1 MYFVVVGAG
10 KIGYSLVKLLLE
22 SDNEVVVVEKN
33 SDKSQKISDDF
44 DIISIN
50 DDATKEGVLDNANVN
65 EADALISL
73 TESDEVNLIIGML
86 AKEKGAKKVAVKLSK
101 TNYDTKILTKM
112 GIDLAI
118 HPEAAAA
125 AYIEEV
131 IIKPAII
138 DLAFL
143 SSGEAEL
150 QEILVTKESDY
161 YKKKVKQLMTDSERI
176 IAIFED
182 KKLKY
187 PKDDYVIKEGD
198 KVLVLMNKNPEE
210 E

>member
-1 MYFVVVGAG
+1 MYFVVVGGG
-10 KIGYSLVKLLLE
+10 KIGYSLIKLLLE
-22 SDNEVVVVEKN
+22 NEKEVVLVEK
-33 SDKSQKISDDF
+33 DALRSQKVADDF

-50 DDATKEGVLDNANVN
+50 DDATKEGVLDNANVK
-65 EADALISL
+65 EADAVIAL
-73 TESDEVNLIIGML
+73 TESDEVNLIVGML

-131 IIKPAII
+131 IIKPAVM

-150 QEILVTKESDY
+150 QEILVTKDSDY
-161 YKKKVKQLMTDSERI
+161 CKKKVRQLTTDEERI
-176 IAIFED
+176 IAIFEN

-187 PKDDYVIKEGD
+187 PKEDYLIKEGD
-198 KVLVLMNKNPEE
+198 KILVLVNKNNEE

>member
-1 MYFVVVGAG
+1 MYFVVIGAG
-10 KIGYSLVKLLLE
+10 KIGYSLVQLLLDG
-22 SDNEVVVVEKN
+22 DNEVVMVEKN
-33 SDKSQKISDDF
+33 PEKAQKISDDF

-50 DDATKEGVLDNANVN
+50 DDATKENVLDNANVK
-65 EADALISL
+65 EADAVISL
-73 TESDEVNLIIGML
+73 TESDEVNLIVGML

-101 TNYDTKILTKM
+101 TNYDSKILTKM

-131 IIKPAII
+131 IIRPAVI

-143 SSGEAEL
+143 NTGDAEL
-150 QEILVTKESDY
+150 QEILVTKDSEY
-161 YKKKVKQLMTDSERI
+161 CKKKVKQLITDDERI

-182 KKLKY
+182 KRLKY
-187 PKDDYVIKEGD
+187 PKEDYIIKEGD
-198 KVLVLMNKNPEE
+198 KILLLMNKNKVEE
-210 E
+210 